1 MKRLFYSLF
10 IMLMALPAI
19 AEVTDTPVIT
29 VSESGPG
36 YTITVEGDGLLNVQV
51 VSSPELEFGGQ
62 MEYGVLDEA
71 QVRDTYTF
79 LVARNNIENFRCQVM
94 ATAQADG
101 KEVSNVAIYEF
112 IVVKF
117 TDMPEPC
124 IIFTETDDGLEINV
138 VGEGRITCN
147 VKINGEEFEAVE
159 LPYFVERQFVDLFI
173 EVSATANG
181 YGYDLMPSGS
191 HDTYL
196 LSAITLPLDPPVFTI
211 ETYDDYVVVTATA
224 DTEYDNCEVH
234 LFLEGSEVENPCIIE
249 RTYEDRFL
257 EFYAYCTVPGMEQS
271 DYSYCQITVPA
282 KRIDLPQTAVPTIAF
297 ELQNWGTSALV
308 SMEYQDYEPGDIYY
322 RYGLYDETTGDYGS
336 FTSWKKYESEFV
348 ISGAGKYRVEAY
360 AEAYYPDYNPS
371 EEVAVEF
378 ELVAPTEQT
387 LAPQITITQVDE
399 GNYMLV
405 DIIPSEDYC
414 DLYYRIGI
422 GPDGNNFSDWMIYN
436 GPICFTEPDV
446 YWIEAYAITPGKTQS
461 VTAQCVF
468 VLTEP
473 VVPPVN
479 LYDFEEDGIF
489 YKITG
494 ENKVSVCSET
504 SNYNTYNYY
513 NDITIPA
520 TVTHE
525 GVTYMVTAIDDH
537 AFDHCSDLRSIT
549 IGAYVTSI
557 GDYAFYYCNQL
568 TSVTLG
574 DYVITV
580 GDGAFA
586 GCSALRT
593 VKLGSGLK
601 RLGAGVFHACA
612 LESVTC
618 KAATPPEIADEYCF
632 LGAETKTLYV
642 YPAVLDSYKAADY
655 WKLFGNIVPED
666 NVVPTQGDMNGDGI
680 LNVGDVTSLIR
691 QVLSGN

>member
-1 MKRLFYSLF
+1 MKRFFYSLF
-10 IMLMALPAI
+10 IVLMAMPAI

-51 VSSPELEFGGQ
+51 VSSPELEYGGQ

-101 KEVSNVAIYEF
+101 KEVSDVAYYEF

-117 TDMPEPC
+117 TDLPEPG
-124 IIFTETDDGLEINV
+124 IIFNETDDGLEINV
-138 VGEGRITCN
+138 VGIGRITCN
-147 VKINGEEFEAVE
+147 VKINGEEVEDVE
-159 LPYFVERQFVDLFI
+159 LPFFVERQYVDLFI
-173 EVSATANG
+173 EVSATADG
-181 YGYDLMPSGS
+181 DSYDLMPSGAY
-191 HDTYL
+191 DTYL
-196 LSAITLPLDPPVFTI
+196 LSAIALSLEPPVFYI
-211 ETYDDYVVVTATA
+211 ETSDDYVVVTAIA

-234 LFLEGSEVENPCIIE
+234 LFLEGTEVGNPCIIE
-249 RTYEDRFL
+249 RGYEDQHL
-257 EFYAYCTVPGMEQS
+257 EFYAYCEVPEMEQS
-271 DYSYCQITVPA
+271 DYSYCPVFVPA
-282 KRIDLPQTAVPTIAF
+282 KRIDLPQTAIPTIAY
-297 ELQNWGTSALV
+297 ELQNGGTSALV

-336 FTSWKKYESEFV
+336 YTSWKKYVSEFV

-371 EEVAVEF
+371 EVVAAEF
-378 ELVAPTEQT
+378 VLAAPLEQT
-387 LAPQITITQVDE
+387 SAPEITITYVDD
-399 GNYMLV
+399 GGYILV
-405 DIIPSEDYC
+405 NIIPTEDCC
-414 DLYYRIGI
+414 DLYFRYCVE
-422 GPDGNNFSDWMIYN
+422 DGSNNFTDWMMYD
-436 GPICFTEPDV
+436 GPLCFMEPGV
-446 YWIEAYAITPGKTQS
+446 YRIEAYAITPGKTES
-461 VTAQCVF
+461 SIVQCNF
-468 VLTEP
+468 VVTEP

-494 ENKVSVCSET
+494 EDKVSVCSET
-504 SNYNTYNYY
+504 SDYNTYNYY

-549 IGAYVTSI
+549 IGAYITSI

-568 TSVTLG
+568 TSVTVG
-574 DYVITV
+574 DYVITI
-580 GDGAFA
+580 GESAFA
-586 GCSALRT
+586 GCSALST

-601 RLGAGVFHACA
+601 QIGAGAFHACA
-612 LESVTC
+612 LQSVTC
-618 KAATPPEIADEYCF
+618 KAATPPVIADEYCF
-632 LGAETKTLYV
+632 LGCETKTLYV
-642 YPAVLDSYKAADY
+642 YPAVLDSYKTADY
-655 WKLFGNIVPED
+655 WKLFGNIVGED

-680 LNVGDVTSLIR
+680 LNIGDVTSLIR
-691 QVLSGN
+691 QVLSGK